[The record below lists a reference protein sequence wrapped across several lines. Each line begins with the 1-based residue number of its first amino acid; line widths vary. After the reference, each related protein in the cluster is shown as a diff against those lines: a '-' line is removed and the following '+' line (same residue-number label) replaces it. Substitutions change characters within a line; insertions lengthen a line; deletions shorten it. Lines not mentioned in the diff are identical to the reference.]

1 MFLERWWYGSMVEV
15 GGGGGGG
22 CGLTCS
28 TSIRSSSATPRLPPG
43 GGGGGGG
50 GRLVLLLPEELMP
63 ELVSSLLS
71 QLRIMTGDGGG
82 RGRAA
87 DLQERGTN
95 YSEGFRAER
104 ETSVDQC

>member
-1 MFLERWWYGSMVEV
+1 MVEV

-50 GRLVLLLPEELMP
+50 RLVLLLPEELMP
-63 ELVSSLLS
+63 ELASSLLS
-71 QLRIMTGDGGG
+71 QLRIMTGDGG
-82 RGRAA
+82 GRAA

>member
-1 MFLERWWYGSMVEV
+1 MVEV

-28 TSIRSSSATPRLPPG
+28 TSIRSSSATPRLPP
-43 GGGGGGG
+43 GGGGG

-82 RGRAA
+82 RAA